1 MSDHTELAVLDTESG
16 ITVQNR
22 VKLCTDFASMRTLI
36 ESGVSCADVAKAF
49 KVNVS
54 LVKRQAKKEGWLTP
68 AAVGRMR
75 RELARKSADVY
86 RKTGKAADV
95 SAIKAQIWE
104 DRGEALKEQTY
115 EIVKAALDGVT
126 PEQARKLIKNPL
138 GLAHI
143 TTVARQITGE
153 EAKEASNG
161 PQMAVN
167 ISLLRS
173 SAPVPVTAET
183 IDV

>member
-1 MSDHTELAVLDTESG
+1 MSDESALPVLDVEGG

-22 VKLCTDFASMRTLI
+22 VRLSTDFASMRTLI
-36 ESGVSCADVAKAF
+36 ESGVSAADCAKAF
-49 KVNVS
+49 KVDVS

-75 RELARKSADVY
+75 RELAQKSAEVY

-95 SAIKAQIWE
+95 STIKAQIWE
-104 DRGEALKEQTY
+104 DRGEALKEKTF
-115 EIVKAALDGVT
+115 EIVRAALDGMT
-126 PEQARKLIKNPL
+126 EEKARKLIQNPL

-153 EAKEASNG
+153 EAAEAQKG
-161 PQMAVN
+161 PQVAVN
-167 ISLLRS
+167 VAFLRS
-173 SAPVPVTAET
+173 SAPIPIADAV
-183 IDV
+183 DV